1 MSEFIDNLQKQLD
14 DKTLN
19 PDNLS
24 DEQKAI
30 VNELI
35 RRKKLKGPTMG
46 QLGEMRDDATQEIV
60 SEKEFLQDPL
70 KAATGVGQP
79 TYELTGDIAGSIY
92 PYVANRKKIFRA
104 AKDGTLLGKGP
115 GFFARSAAN
124 VADRLPGRF
133 KFFGSALKGIGKL
146 VDPLSRA
153 YRGPLLKT
161 EVQSVLGGTVG
172 AGIGAFTYD
181 TLNEQAGVE
190 IAAAL
195 ADDLSEI
202 PEGDVE
208 RDQLTNT
215 AVAMKNAMLWNTG
228 ASLLSPFLFSPISKG
243 IRNLFG
249 TGTKAKRISTICK
262 RQRFT
267 ITIVIWIKRR
277 TRYFFRAW

>member
-30 VNELI
+30 VDELI

-46 QLGEMRDDATQEIV
+46 QLGEMREGATEEIV

-104 AKDGTLLGKGP
+104 AKEGTLLGKGP
-115 GFFARSAAN
+115 GFFAKSAIN

-153 YRGPLLKT
+153 YRGPVSYTHL
-161 EVQSVLGGTVG
+161 
-172 AGIGAFTYD
+172 
-181 TLNEQAGVE
+181 TL
-190 IAAAL
+190 
-195 ADDLSEI
+195 
-202 PEGDVE
+202 P
-208 RDQLTNT
+208 
-215 AVAMKNAMLWNTG
+215 
-228 ASLLSPFLFSPISKG
+228 
-243 IRNLFG
+243 
-249 TGTKAKRISTICK
+249 TKA
-262 RQRFT
+262 
-267 ITIVIWIKRR
+267 
-277 TRYFFRAW
+277 